1 MIARPRIRRLPAL
14 GVPVLL
20 FCTLAFVLAWSEEP
34 NDDVPDGRAL
44 YVSQQCWQCHG
55 YEGQGG
61 VAGDRIAPTRYPYE
75 AFARLVRYTNL
86 MPAYSPKVLSD
97 EELRQIYDYV
107 RSIPE
112 SPPLEEIPELNFD

>member
-1 MIARPRIRRLPAL
+1 MSARSRIARSAGLCVGGLLLWTL
-14 GVPVLL
+14 GS
-20 FCTLAFVLAWSEEP
+20 ALAWSQEP
-34 NDDVPDGRAL
+34 NDDVREGRAL
-44 YVSQQCWQCHG
+44 YRSQQCWQCHG

-61 VAGDRIAPTRYPYE
+61 VAGVRIAPTLYPFE

-97 EELRQIYDYV
+97 EQLRAIYAYV

-112 SPPLEEIPELNFD
+112 PPPLEEIPELNFD